1 MRRVTLAVVF
11 CLAACGGTDMVK
23 QSPRV
28 DARAARQSF
37 LLGRAAHDVIASFA
51 GTASSA
57 AIDSCLNA
65 WVEEVGPA
73 SPSEGPVSK
82 PDVASLRGFLAQ
94 CLKGSVPNDLRAAPV
109 GANGVLTHE
118 STHPADAIRAGD
130 VRSSDVR

>member
-1 MRRVTLAVVF
+1 MRRVTLAVFV

-28 DARAARQSF
+28 DERAARQSF

-51 GTASSA
+51 RDASTA

-65 WVEEVGPA
+65 WVDEVGPA
-73 SPSEGPVSK
+73 SPSEGPIAK

-94 CLKGSVPNDLRAAPV
+94 CLGVSGEGDARSSGRAADASSDIPVVKPTDKGSNKL
-109 GANGVLTHE
+109 L
-118 STHPADAIRAGD
+118 
-130 VRSSDVR
+130 